1 MNQLAW
7 VIEGTPFSH
16 GRVHNLL
23 SFEEVVVKGVHV
35 NINSRGRSGEEA
47 CPLPGKREED
57 VGDSK
62 ATLARPPSS
71 STAALNSCSPSVV
84 LGVEQEV
91 RAHDGDAHGHD
102 AQDDQD
108 QHHEA
113 VHVVDFVGPERCED
127 EVPVRGVWWERWN
140 YCRVH
145 LTANPLPRLT
155 FQWKWSQM
163 EGFPQGR
170 RWPLVPWT

>member
-1 MNQLAW
+1 MDAAERKL
-7 VIEGTPFSH
+7 
-16 GRVHNLL
+16 VHCL
-23 SFEEVVVKGVHV
+23 EKERRK
-35 NINSRGRSGEEA
+35 
-47 CPLPGKREED
+47 

-62 ATLARPPSS
+62 ATPAALSS

-127 EVPVRGVWWERWN
+127 EVPVRG
-140 YCRVH
+140 
-145 LTANPLPRLT
+145 
-155 FQWKWSQM
+155 
-163 EGFPQGR
+163 G
-170 RWPLVPWT
+170 

>member
-1 MNQLAW
+1 MNQRAW
-7 VIEGTPFSH
+7 VIEVKLLLR

-35 NINSRGRSGEEA
+35 NINSRGCSREEA
-47 CPLPGKREED
+47 CPLPGRRED
-57 VGDSK
+57 DIGDPK
-62 ATLARPPSS
+62 TPL
-71 STAALNSCSPSVV
+71 AALSGSAVTRNSCSPSVV

-113 VHVVDFVGPERCED
+113 VHVVDFVGPERRED
-127 EVPVRGVWWERWN
+127 EVPVRGAWR
-140 YCRVH
+140 
-145 LTANPLPRLT
+145 
-155 FQWKWSQM
+155 KW
-163 EGFPQGR
+163 
-170 RWPLVPWT
+170 